1 MILAQFITVS
11 FAVVSEFCIYPI
23 ILFYEISK
31 LSRLITV
38 EMMEIVKKKKKKEK
52 NRANSHYMIC
62 STWEKIVYAR

>member
-23 ILFYEISK
+23 ILFHEISK

-38 EMMEIVKKKKKKEK
+38 EMMEIVRKKR

>member
-1 MILAQFITVS
+1 MGIIEMILVQFITVS

-38 EMMEIVKKKKKKEK
+38 EMMEIVKKKKERKK
-52 NRANSHYMIC
+52 
-62 STWEKIVYAR
+62 

>member
-38 EMMEIVKKKKKKEK
+38 EMMEIVKKKKEK

>member
-31 LSRLITV
+31 LSKLITV
-38 EMMEIVKKKKKKEK
+38 EMMEIVKKKKKER